1 VNKKQEREK
10 CKILPYLGANIVKY
24 EAVKFETTFCIAP
37 ESLKP
42 GYHISDILY
51 ILLQFWMPVSNR
63 FLTKFITLEKFTPAP
78 KRLYIFCLPYTGHHG
93 FQIRSQLHKI
103 LSA

>member
-10 CKILPYLGANIVKY
+10 CKILPYFGANIVKY

-42 GYHISDILY
+42 GSHISDILY
-51 ILLQFWMPVSNR
+51 I
-63 FLTKFITLEKFTPAP
+63 EKF
-78 KRLYIFCLPYTGHHG
+78 
-93 FQIRSQLHKI
+93 
-103 LSA
+103 